1 MKQHTS
7 SQQYSAESHPQ
18 YIPNDEIDVR
28 TLVKVLWREK
38 LLIIVVTAIFTICSV
53 ALALTS
59 QEWWSS
65 NAKIAASQSQNI
77 EAYQQQVKKFQPI
90 FNVYQDDGTVLIS
103 KELNKLI
110 SSERLFQDFIDT
122 FNSSNNKRIFLESS
136 PEFNQLNGTTSLS
149 DVNSSEG
156 KTKLPTNVW
165 FEKITS
171 SIANKGNKSSPYF
184 VHFQSMSKES
194 SSRLLSSYISFTE
207 AKVQQD
213 AFNNLQ
219 AAISSKSNELLQ
231 QKKILES
238 QAKSQLQ
245 VETERAKYAMDIALA
260 AGVEKP
266 VLASNDN
273 EIFDINLGFKGL
285 KAKINAL
292 ESVNNLS
299 VIEPRLQQINAKLE
313 MLANLKIDRN
323 IKFQTFR
330 FLNNVEQAVSR
341 DEPKRVLMVLFGAAL
356 GIIMSLI
363 IVFIR
368 FTLKKKD

>member
-122 FNSSNNKRIFLESS
+122 FNSSNNKRI
-136 PEFNQLNGTTSLS
+136 
-149 DVNSSEG
+149 
-156 KTKLPTNVW
+156 
-165 FEKITS
+165 
-171 SIANKGNKSSPYF
+171 
-184 VHFQSMSKES
+184 
-194 SSRLLSSYISFTE
+194 
-207 AKVQQD
+207 
-213 AFNNLQ
+213 
-219 AAISSKSNELLQ
+219 
-231 QKKILES
+231 
-238 QAKSQLQ
+238 
-245 VETERAKYAMDIALA
+245 
-260 AGVEKP
+260 
-266 VLASNDN
+266 
-273 EIFDINLGFKGL
+273 
-285 KAKINAL
+285 
-292 ESVNNLS
+292 
-299 VIEPRLQQINAKLE
+299 
-313 MLANLKIDRN
+313 
-323 IKFQTFR
+323 
-330 FLNNVEQAVSR
+330 
-341 DEPKRVLMVLFGAAL
+341 
-356 GIIMSLI
+356 
-363 IVFIR
+363 
-368 FTLKKKD
+368 